1 MGMFRRRTS
10 GADGATAVEYAIILG
25 GTVFGLVAIVVGLKT
40 TMGNAL
46 SDASDSQAV
55 LSDGSTATPSNG
67 PTSVV
72 LPPAAPSVSAAP
84 GNGQTAITWAPVSGA
99 TSYVVTCNGNSVT
112 VTTTGY
118 TCTGLTNGQSYT
130 VTVVAKGSSGTSAPG
145 SATVTPFTTPNAPT
159 NVTADT
165 NDGAITI
172 RWTAPANNGGSPIT
186 GYTVTPNPA
195 TGGSCTVAGTTATCT
210 GLTDG
215 NVDHL
220 HRGGQQ
226 RRRLLADRLA
236 RTPGAPVR
244 RRHQPGRGRLRHAV
258 DPDPDVQPEQQPKEL
273 LGRHGVAHRVRDRHR
288 EQQRCHHIHTRGER
302 VGNLPGRHRGQR
314 DHQLSQR
321 QRWRHG
327 TLRHVRLLRPLRA
340 LTWMC
345 PGLLRV
351 PGTSMCVTANPCGP

>member
-145 SATVTPFTTPNAPT
+145 SATVTPFTKPNAPT
-159 NVTADT
+159 NVAADT
-165 NDGAITI
+165 NNGGIVQLT
-172 RWTAPANNGGSPIT
+172 WTAPSTGGSPIT
-186 GYTVTPNPA
+186 GYTVTPSPA
-195 TGGSCTVAGTTATCT
+195 GGSCTVAGTTATCT
-210 GLTDG
+210 GLTAGTQYDFDVVATNAAG
-215 NVDHL
+215 DSAPGSPALNVYAYTVGTNQFETTFGTPTTQTPNYARSPRSGYSVGTL
-220 HRGGQQ
+220 SPTTCGTATVNGSGAITFTPTGAASASC
-226 RRRLLADRLA
+226 LAGTA
-236 RTPGAPVR
+236 VSVPVR
-244 RRHQPGRGRLRHAV
+244 YTSGGRTRTETFV
-258 DPDPDVQPEQQPKEL
+258 FY
-273 LGRHGVAHRVRDRHR
+273 VA
-288 EQQRCHHIHTRGER
+288 
-302 VGNLPGRHRGQR
+302 
-314 DHQLSQR
+314 
-321 QRWRHG
+321 
-327 TLRHVRLLRPLRA
+327 
-340 LTWMC
+340 
-345 PGLLRV
+345 
-351 PGTSMCVTANPCGP
+351 

>member
-215 NVDHL
+215 TSTTFTVVANNAGGSSPTASPGLPVRPYDVGTNQAEVDFGTPL
-220 HRGGQQ
+220 T
-226 RRRLLADRLA
+226 
-236 RTPGAPVR
+236 RTPTYSQNNNRRNYSVGTVSPTGCGTATVSSNGAITFTPVASASATCLA
-244 RRHQPGRGRLRHAV
+244 GTAV
-258 DPDPDVQPEQQPKEL
+258 NVTINY
-273 LGRHGVAHRVRDRHR
+273 RS
-288 EQQRCHHIHTRGER
+288 
-302 VGNLPGRHRGQR
+302 GNGG
-314 DHQLSQR
+314 
-321 QRWRHG
+321 G
-327 TLRHVRLLRPLRA
+327 TARSDTFVFYVH
-340 LTWMC
+340 
-345 PGLLRV
+345 
-351 PGTSMCVTANPCGP
+351 